1 MNGGG
6 DSQRS
11 QNMPRTSNKTL
22 TAPGTNRAILTFIF
36 IFLCA
41 ACWAQTVVNPGWSLL
56 EAGLAQKSAGQRLLA
71 VRVLGLMPDNPH
83 AVELAETALIDK
95 NSSVRTAAA
104 TSLGQMHASG
114 ADASLRE
121 ALNDKNLAV
130 VMAAAHALC
139 LLNDNACYDVYYEV
153 YTGER
158 KNNSGMIAQEM
169 QIIHNPKQ
177 LAMMGFNE
185 GIGYVPFAGIPWEAL
200 QTIMKDKKSG
210 AAAKAVLI
218 SALATDP
225 ERRTSKL
232 LLTTSQNKNWVL
244 RVAALEAISKRGD
257 TTLIQGIEP
266 RLSDPRREV
275 RFAAAATVI
284 HLDDL
289 AKAQAAVGEKVAL
302 AVLPANAKESQS
314 TAVATES
321 TK

>member
-1 MNGGG
+1 V
-6 DSQRS
+6 
-11 QNMPRTSNKTL
+11 PRISNKTL
-22 TAPGTNRAILTFIF
+22 TTLGTSRAIPTFIF

-41 ACWAQTVVNPGWSLL
+41 ACWAQTAVNPGWSLL

-83 AVELAETALIDK
+83 AVELAETALKDK

-210 AAAKAVLI
+210 AAAKAALI

-225 ERRTSKL
+225 EGRTSKL

-266 RLSDPRREV
+266 RLSDSRREV
-275 RFAAAATVI
+275 RFAAAATVV

-289 AKAQAAVGEKVAL
+289 AKAQAAVGEKIAL
-302 AVLPANAKESQS
+302 AALPVSAKENQS
-314 TAVATES
+314 TAVATE
-321 TK
+321 TAK